1 VRKLTT
7 ALVIAAIAATTGSG
21 QAGAATARVNPFDST
36 ILEYLAYSGEANS
49 VTITLRLEFTYP
61 FRRYYEIVDTG
72 ITNMQVQSGCTR
84 ISGTEAECT
93 TSGITRIIILLEDLG
108 DALTLNNS
116 IGPLPAQIWG
126 GAGDDTV
133 LGGAGNDQIGGYESG
148 NDTLDGRGGDD
159 VVRGL
164 SGDDILRGGDGNDAV
179 DSGDVGSGNDQIE
192 GGEGNDLLGGA
203 NQGNDTFSGGGGTD
217 TIDFQSGSGVAA
229 VTVDLAAGAITG
241 AGSDTV
247 SGVENLLGTSGP
259 DVFRGDAAAN
269 VLDGRGGNDLLVGRG
284 GSDSLT
290 GGSGMDT
297 ADYSAA
303 PAGVTVNLGTGVVAG
318 DGNDTVSGI
327 EKLIGSP
334 HADTLVGGDGDDTFA
349 GRGGADTIIG
359 SVGNDTAEY
368 ENAPAGVVVNL
379 ASGEVTGGD
388 GNDTLSAIEALV
400 GSSHDDDLTGNGEAN
415 SLAGRLGKD
424 VLAGAGGDDTLDGG
438 EDEDTA
444 DYSAAPVGVTADLG
458 AGSATGEGGDTLTAI
473 ENLIGSELADVL
485 TGSSSVNTLAGGGG
499 NDIIRSRDGGFD
511 VDICGAGIDSVVA
524 DAQDATTADCEAV
537 DTGAS
542 PGGAAAAADTTAPS
556 VTLTIKARQKLL
568 RALRKGLRATAGC
581 SETCALQAKLLLAPK
596 LAKKLK
602 LPIVVGKATANLA
615 AAGTTNLVVKFT
627 AKAKRK
633 LAKLRSVRVTLE
645 VVATD
650 AAANAATARKA
661 VTLKR

>member
-1 VRKLTT
+1 
-7 ALVIAAIAATTGSG
+7 
-21 QAGAATARVNPFDST
+21 
-36 ILEYLAYSGEANS
+36 
-49 VTITLRLEFTYP
+49 
-61 FRRYYEIVDTG
+61 
-72 ITNMQVQSGCTR
+72 MQVGSGCTR

-133 LGGAGNDQIGGYESG
+133 LGGAGNDSIGNSAG
-148 NDTLDGRGGDD
+148 NDIFDGRGGDD
-159 VVRGL
+159 VIFGL
-164 SGDDILRGGDGNDAV
+164 SGDDVLRGGDGNDAI
-179 DSGDVGSGNDQIE
+179 DYGDVGSGNDQIE

-203 NQGNDTFSGGGGTD
+203 NDGNDAFVGGGGTD

-229 VTVDLAAGAITG
+229 VTIDLATGAVTG
-241 AGSDTV
+241 AGSDTF
-247 SGVENLLGTSGP
+247 SGVENVLGTSGP

-290 GGSGMDT
+290 GGNGIDT

-303 PAGVTVNLGTGVVAG
+303 SAGVTVNLGTGSVAG
-318 DGNDTVSGI
+318 DGNDVLSGI

-334 HADTLVGGDGDDTFA
+334 HADTLVGGDGDDTFT

-359 SVGNDTAEY
+359 GVGNDTAVY
-368 ENAPAGVVVNL
+368 EDAPAGVVANL

-388 GNDTLSAIEALV
+388 GNDTLSAVEALV

-415 SLAGRLGKD
+415 SLVGRLGKD
-424 VLAGAGGDDTLDGG
+424 VLAGVGGDDTLDGG

-444 DYSAAPVGVTADLG
+444 DYSEASAGVTADLG
-458 AGSATGEGGDTLTAI
+458 AGSATGEGADTLTAI
-473 ENLIGSELADVL
+473 ENLTGSGLPDVL

-511 VDICGAGIDSVVA
+511 VDICGLGNDSVVA
-524 DAQDATTADCEAV
+524 DAQDATTPDCEAV

-542 PGGAAAAADTTAPS
+542 PGGAAAAADTAAPAL
-556 VTLTIKARQKLL
+556 TLAVKARQKLL
-568 RALRKGLRATAGC
+568 PALRKGLRATAGC
-581 SETCALQAKLLLAPK
+581 SEACAIQAKLLIAKK
-596 LAKKLK
+596 LAKRLK
-602 LPIVVGKATANLA
+602 LPRVVGKATKNLA
-615 AAGTTNLVVKFT
+615 VAGSTNMVVKFT

-633 LAKLRSVRVTLE
+633 LAKLRSVRLTLQLT
-645 VVATD
+645 ATD
-650 AAANAATARKA
+650 PAGNAALARKA
-661 VTLKR
+661 VTLRR